1 MPFYLFDEID
11 AALDPQYRTAVAAM
25 IREQADKGTQ
35 FVCTTFRPEIV
46 RKAEHLIGVSHVN
59 KVSITQKVDVKEAL
73 RFVGDTTE
81 GVPESAI
88 TSPGKKKIAAEA
100 ANKMKRARQEI
111 EAERLKEERKNLE
124 GERDNIQN
132 TLDATKQINKTNHT
146 CISIFYI
153 LLLLF
158 ERTITYTRCI
168 YLKRS
173 CSVHFLFRSIYPYN
187 SHPRCLHN
195 SLTPWPPQSPKNRTP
210 LLPSSEKSNPLP
222 LLMPISKKLRR
233 LGTSPTFSRLMSN
246 LGQSISGY
254 SIKPAKGLHLQA
266 RPHYD

>member
-111 EAERLKEERKNLE
+111 EAE
-124 GERDNIQN
+124 G
-132 TLDATKQINKTNHT
+132 
-146 CISIFYI
+146 
-153 LLLLF
+153 
-158 ERTITYTRCI
+158 
-168 YLKRS
+168 
-173 CSVHFLFRSIYPYN
+173 
-187 SHPRCLHN
+187 
-195 SLTPWPPQSPKNRTP
+195 
-210 LLPSSEKSNPLP
+210 
-222 LLMPISKKLRR
+222 
-233 LGTSPTFSRLMSN
+233 
-246 LGQSISGY
+246 
-254 SIKPAKGLHLQA
+254 
-266 RPHYD
+266 